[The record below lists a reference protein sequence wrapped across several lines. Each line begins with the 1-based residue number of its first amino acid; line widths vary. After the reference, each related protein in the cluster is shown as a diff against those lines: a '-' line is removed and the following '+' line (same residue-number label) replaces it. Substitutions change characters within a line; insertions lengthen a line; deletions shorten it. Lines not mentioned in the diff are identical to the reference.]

1 MLTQNPLFPLRMFMF
16 FISAISSIV
25 VSFFPIYFQDKG
37 FTSSQIGWFL
47 AIGPFVGLIAQPIWG
62 YTSDKY
68 KTVKKVLFSCLLGL
82 VASVVWLFQID
93 SFIWVLIAGSVFFF
107 FFSPIVPLADNLGKR
122 QSQLHSVTFGSIRM
136 WGSIGFALFS
146 LISGFL
152 LSKFGIGFLVIPMTV
167 LAILTCF
174 LSLLLSDAKAG
185 NKKVNYKNMGLLF
198 KDPTLLT
205 FFFLISLV
213 MLTHRTSDSFISLYL
228 FELGGNEMLVGWIWF
243 IGVSS
248 EALLFFLSSMW
259 FRSSSPIIY
268 MIIAAFLY
276 VIRWILTAFV
286 QDPTMLLCIQVLHG
300 ICFTIAFLG
309 ALEYLYKV
317 IPQELQA
324 TGHMVFVGIS
334 FGLTGIIGS
343 SIGGVIFE
351 NYGGT
356 TLYLILAVTA
366 LMSMLGLILFYMKE
380 RRGELKQLKGIE
392 STS

>member
-1 MLTQNPLFPLRMFMF
+1 MLTQNPLFPLRLFMF

-47 AIGPFVGLIAQPIWG
+47 AIGPFVGLIAQPVWG

-68 KTVKKVLFSCLLGL
+68 KTVKKVLFSCLVGL
-82 VASVVWLFQID
+82 VASVFWLFQID
-93 SFIWVLIAGSVFFF
+93 SFLWVLIAGSVFFF
-107 FFSPIVPLADNLGKR
+107 FFSPIIPLADNLGKR

-152 LSKFGIGFLVIPMTV
+152 LSTFGIGFLVIPMTV
-167 LAILTCF
+167 LTILTCF

-185 NKKVNYKNMGLLF
+185 NKKVNYKNIGLLF
-198 KDPTLLT
+198 KDPTLLA

-213 MLTHRTSDSFISLYL
+213 MLTHRTSDSYISLYL

-248 EALLFFLSSMW
+248 EALLFFLSSKW

-268 MIIAAFLY
+268 LIIAAFLY

-300 ICFTIAFLG
+300 ICFSIAFLG

-317 IPQELQA
+317 IPEEMQA

-343 SIGGVIFE
+343 SIGGIIFE
-351 NYGGT
+351 NFGGT
-356 TLYLILAVTA
+356 TLYLLLAVTA
-366 LMSMLGLILFYMKE
+366 FTGMLGLILFYMKE
-380 RRGELKQLKGIE
+380 RRGEIKNLKGIE
-392 STS
+392 SAS

>member
-1 MLTQNPLFPLRMFMF
+1 
-16 FISAISSIV
+16 
-25 VSFFPIYFQDKG
+25 
-37 FTSSQIGWFL
+37 
-47 AIGPFVGLIAQPIWG
+47 
-62 YTSDKY
+62 
-68 KTVKKVLFSCLLGL
+68 
-82 VASVVWLFQID
+82 
-93 SFIWVLIAGSVFFF
+93 
-107 FFSPIVPLADNLGKR
+107 
-122 QSQLHSVTFGSIRM
+122 
-136 WGSIGFALFS
+136 
-146 LISGFL
+146 
-152 LSKFGIGFLVIPMTV
+152 
-167 LAILTCF
+167 
-174 LSLLLSDAKAG
+174 
-185 NKKVNYKNMGLLF
+185 
-198 KDPTLLT
+198 
-205 FFFLISLV
+205 
-213 MLTHRTSDSFISLYL
+213 LYL

-276 VIRWILTAFV
+276 VIRWILTAIV

-366 LMSMLGLILFYMKE
+366 FMSMLGLILFYMKE
-380 RRGELKQLKGIE
+380 RRGEVKQLKGIE